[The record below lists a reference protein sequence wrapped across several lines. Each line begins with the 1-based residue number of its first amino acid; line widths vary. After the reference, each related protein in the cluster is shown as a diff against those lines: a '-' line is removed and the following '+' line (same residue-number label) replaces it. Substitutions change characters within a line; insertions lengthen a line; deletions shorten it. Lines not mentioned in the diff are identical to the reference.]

1 MRRLAA
7 DADVVALP
15 LVRGKVTF
23 VHRRLWPAILAV
35 GLARDRWQTA
45 GLSSAARAL
54 LKRVDKGAEI
64 EASGPA
70 ARELDRRLLVISR
83 EVHTDRGAHAK
94 IVESWQ
100 GWAKRAAVAP
110 LGDAAVARRTLE
122 DAAAALGPRATL
134 PWI

>member
-1 MRRLAA
+1 VIA
-7 DADVVALP
+7 VP
-15 LVRGKVTF
+15 LVRGKITF
-23 VHRRLWPAILAV
+23 VDRRLWPALLAV

-54 LKRVDKGAEI
+54 LRRVEQESEL

-70 ARELDRRLLVISR
+70 VRELDRRLLIISR

-94 IVESWQ
+94 ILERWDQ
-100 GWAKRAAVAP
+100 WARREAVSP
-110 LGDAAVARRTLE
+110 LGDAAGARRTLE

-134 PWI
+134 PWT